1 MSAEREAKEVIF
13 QSGDKFRGY
22 VVERLLGNGSLGA
35 VYLVKHEILET
46 RFALKVLFPA
56 AVSQNA
62 DYVKRFLREA
72 KIMTRVRHQNLVC
85 VHDCGFDE
93 ERGLYF
99 LVMDYVSGGD
109 LRQAIAFAGRF
120 EPDRAVEVIIQVA
133 RALEAAH
140 EFKIVHRDI
149 KPENIM
155 IQPNGLVK
163 LVDLGIAKA
172 DTITD
177 SLNTSSDVVIGTPMY
192 IAPEQALDSSSV
204 DIRADIY
211 SLGVVLFEMIVGKTP
226 YQGLTPQE
234 ILAKTLSNDPF
245 PDIRD
250 FNPDIPP
257 MLAVLIRRMCVKERD
272 RRISN
277 PTELIE
283 QFRKLGYDTGADAM
297 KGSVGYA
304 HPDETAPTLTS
315 MKDVLA
321 KIPSKARDTLSFDTD
336 DVEIKAFVEKLKMRR
351 RNKRIALVAIIASI
365 AVFAIAAVISLVFR

>member
-1 MSAEREAKEVIF
+1 MSEVKETMEAIF
-13 QSGDKFRGY
+13 HEGDKFRGY

-35 VYLVKHEILET
+35 VYLVKHEFLET

-120 EPDRAVEVIIQVA
+120 EPDRAVEVIVQVA
-133 RALEAAH
+133 HALEAAN

-226 YQGLTPQE
+226 YHGLTPQE
-234 ILAKTLSNDPF
+234 ILARTLSPDPF

-250 FNPDIPP
+250 YNPDVPP
-257 MLAVLIRRMCVKERD
+257 MLAVLIRRMCVKECD

-277 PTELIE
+277 PTELIAE
-283 QFRKLGYDTGADAM
+283 FRKLGYDTVSNSV
-297 KGSVGYA
+297 KGSVGFA
-304 HPDETAPTLTS
+304 QADETAPTLTS

-321 KIPSKARDTLSFDTD
+321 KIPNKASDTLSFDTD
-336 DVEIKAFVEKLKMRR
+336 DVEIKAFVEKLKMRK
-351 RNKRIALVAIIASI
+351 RNKRIAAIAAIASVI
-365 AVFAIAAVISLVFR
+365 VFAIAAAISLVFR